1 MLDSDRNDRGAIR
14 NRLLLSVETL
24 KQPDRVV
31 VTKALSLAEEVHD
44 KHWRLAAKDDPR
56 GKLPFIIHPMRVA
69 LILIEEL
76 EITHKEVLSAALV
89 HDVVEDSSPP
99 ITTHDLEK
107 KFGRN
112 VALIVSIITRPAP
125 DAAIPR
131 QQQLETYYGRIAK
144 SNTYSRI
151 IKLAERLDN
160 LRDLVHVDNAD
171 FQKEYLLQT
180 WQIFM
185 PIAEATDAR
194 LHASLLAACR
204 EVESVLTSAGSSPL
218 LPR

>member
-1 MLDSDRNDRGAIR
+1 MQDSHRHDRGAIR

-24 KQPDRVV
+24 KQPDRVMV
-31 VTKALSLAEEVHD
+31 NRALAFAEEVHD
-44 KHWRLAAKDDPR
+44 KHWRLATTDNPR
-56 GKLPFIIHPMRVA
+56 GKLPFIVHPMRVT

-76 EITHKEVLSAALV
+76 QITHREVLSAALL
-89 HDVVEDSSPP
+89 HDVVEDSDPP

-107 KFGRN
+107 NFGRN

-125 DAAIPR
+125 DTAIAR
-131 QQQLETYYGRIAK
+131 EQQLETYHGRIAK

-160 LRDLVHVDNAD
+160 LRDLVDVDQPE

-180 WQIFM
+180 WQVYM
-185 PIAEATDAR
+185 PIAEATDSR
-194 LHASLLAACR
+194 LHASLLSVCND
-204 EVESVLTSAGSSPL
+204 VESVLTNTGSSPL